1 VRGIA
6 IIKYATEAVTKIKP
20 EKFRLEQD

>member
-1 VRGIA
+1 VREIA